1 MTSLLEIKEKIV
13 GFYKNFEYPV
23 QIIGKFILAMLAFS
37 YINNELGY
45 FEALTGTIPMLF
57 LSVICAVVPIS
68 VFVLICA
75 LVVLLHLFKLL
86 YFYCFTLSI

>member
-57 LSVICAVVPIS
+57 FISHLCRRADFCFCADLRAGGTAPSV
-68 VFVLICA
+68 
-75 LVVLLHLFKLL
+75 
-86 YFYCFTLSI
+86 